1 MSGGKTKSVNPSGSP
16 HSGEPEYLVVG
27 SLRRPHGLRGEL
39 VMELHTDFPERLHPG
54 VQVYLGE
61 AHQPARI
68 TGTRGHNEGM
78 LIKFDHT
85 DTPEDAARNTNQLV
99 YVTRADRPPLPP
111 GQYYYHELIGFEVVY
126 ENDVSFGRVSE
137 ILETGANAVY
147 LLA

>member
-1 MSGGKTKSVNPSGSP
+1 
-16 HSGEPEYLVVG
+16 
-27 SLRRPHGLRGEL
+27 
-39 VMELHTDFPERLHPG
+39 MELHTDFPERLHPG

-85 DTPEDAARNTNQLV
+85 DTPEDAARHTNQLV

-111 GQYYYHELIGFEVVY
+111 GQYYYHELIGFEVVD
-126 ENDVSFGRVSE
+126 ENDVSFGRLSE
-137 ILETGANAVY
+137 ILETGANDVY
-147 LLA
+147 VVARPDGGELLIPVIPSVMLAIDAARQRIIVHLPDGLIPD